1 MTSKESRASLWLIR
15 TVPQQARKVATTKTD
30 HAAAD
35 DEVVQEIAVVVIFAA
50 KKKSQRPAAMK
61 SVGTMKSRMTMFPQ
75 FALRSQ
81 AKPMPAEM
89 RDHEETTDVIV
100 PEADAVAS
108 HDEIRRRE
116 IQRHEIQRHEIRR
129 REIQRH
135 EIQRHETQRHAAK
148 VGASPCVMNQGV
160 RPLHR
165 AKVNGA
171 NPFEKMRGV
180 TKLGV
185 MRLLAR

>member
-35 DEVVQEIAVVVIFAA
+35 DEVVQEIAVAVIIAA

-116 IQRHEIQRHEIRR
+116 IQRHEIR
-129 REIQRH
+129 RH
-135 EIQRHETQRHAAK
+135 EIQRHETHRHAAK

>member
-35 DEVVQEIAVVVIFAA
+35 DEVVQEIAVAVIVAA
-50 KKKSQRPAAMK
+50 KKKSQRSAAMK

-108 HDEIRRRE
+108 HDEIRRR
-116 IQRHEIQRHEIRR
+116 EIQRHEIRR

>member
-35 DEVVQEIAVVVIFAA
+35 DEVVQEIAVAVIIAA

-116 IQRHEIQRHEIRR
+116 IQRHEIQRHE
-129 REIQRH
+129 
-135 EIQRHETQRHAAK
+135 TQRHAAK

>member
-35 DEVVQEIAVVVIFAA
+35 DEVGQEIAVAVIFAA

-116 IQRHEIQRHEIRR
+116 IQRHEIQRHE
-129 REIQRH
+129 
-135 EIQRHETQRHAAK
+135 TQRHAAK

>member
-35 DEVVQEIAVVVIFAA
+35 DEVVQEIAVAVIIAA

-116 IQRHEIQRHEIRR
+116 IQRHEIR
-129 REIQRH
+129 RH

>member
-1 MTSKESRASLWLIR
+1 MMTSKESRASLWLIR

-35 DEVVQEIAVVVIFAA
+35 DEVVQEIAVAVIIAA

-116 IQRHEIQRHEIRR
+116 IQRHEIR
-129 REIQRH
+129 RH
-135 EIQRHETQRHAAK
+135 EIQRHETHRHAAK